1 MNSQST
7 VVFTTTAVEFNQL
20 LNDANCR
27 HTLEADIAAYKIAV
41 KELQSHLAAI
51 GRYVYESEGKYNTW
65 ISISDTEDS
74 NEALKYA
81 KQLSWELK

>member
-7 VVFTTTAVEFNQL
+7 VVFTTSAVEFNQL

-41 KELQSHLAAI
+41 KELKSHLAAI
-51 GRYVYESEGKYNTW
+51 GMHVYVAESRYSVWSTSGD
-65 ISISDTEDS
+65 SQDS

-81 KQLSWELK
+81 KQLSEELK